1 MGTDTQRFGQMAF
14 IWILLI
20 MQVHLRTQAT
30 FNWIES
36 CNGLSEPLDGN
47 IALNSDWCFWFRGL
61 RVTWSKSGRGHE
73 EEVSQMRC
81 TESEK
86 FEFLCYSLFITSSA
100 NSFSLYA
107 PDLIFTSVFFSFIL
121 ERWNIS
127 LHVFTNYL
135 SLHTRDNNV
144 WFFFLCRYQGHH
156 ILVASCLHAET
167 VNIYICLLLCRRE
180 SILLDIRSIL
190 ISICLLFF

>member
-1 MGTDTQRFGQMAF
+1 
-14 IWILLI
+14 
-20 MQVHLRTQAT
+20 
-30 FNWIES
+30 
-36 CNGLSEPLDGN
+36 
-47 IALNSDWCFWFRGL
+47 
-61 RVTWSKSGRGHE
+61 
-73 EEVSQMRC
+73 MRC

-86 FEFLCYSLFITSSA
+86 LEFLCYSLFITSSA

-144 WFFFLCRYQGHH
+144 WFFFNVGIKDITFWWH
-156 ILVASCLHAET
+156 LV
-167 VNIYICLLLCRRE
+167 YMRRRLT
-180 SILLDIRSIL
+180 SIFV
-190 ISICLLFF
+190 FFYVDERAYC